1 MAKEKEKKKATTARR
16 DKLWNDW
23 KTVSCDDAE
32 WKAFWDQMAWQPKME
47 EVGVGVGETKTKQSM
62 KFNGKICFYPVAR
75 LFFFIFIVFY
85 FCGPILSVVGL
96 EGYGDGEM
104 ARWRL
109 V

>member
-1 MAKEKEKKKATTARR
+1 MKSFLGPNGMATE
-16 DKLWNDW
+16 DG
-23 KTVSCDDAE
+23 
-32 WKAFWDQMAWQPKME
+32 

-62 KFNGKICFYPVAR
+62 KFNGKICFYPAAR